1 MSFEKLSERLQI
13 LQESNAQLKTLI
25 DRLASIEFQPGS
37 IPLDDDEDNV
47 KTELVSEITHTVNEG
62 KVEALE
68 LKDRVARFSRE
79 KLESNEQEKLELQRG
94 VQRAVQE
101 LKEYV
106 YNTKGS
112 FVCDGLLI
120 WILDLK

>member
-1 MSFEKLSERLQI
+1 M
-13 LQESNAQLKTLI
+13 
-25 DRLASIEFQPGS
+25 
-37 IPLDDDEDNV
+37 

-106 YNTKGS
+106 YYTKGS